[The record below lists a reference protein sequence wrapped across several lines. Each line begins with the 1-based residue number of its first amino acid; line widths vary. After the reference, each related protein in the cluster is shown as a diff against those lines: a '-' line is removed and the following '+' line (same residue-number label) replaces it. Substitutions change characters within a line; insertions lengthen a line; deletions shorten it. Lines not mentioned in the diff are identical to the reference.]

1 MSLVDDFR
9 DLLVQ
14 EGGPPLDVGYGLVA
28 KAVLGAG
35 EETVSLLDRE
45 AERSGV
51 SGATDLMGR
60 LFGSGRIV
68 GDSLTYDDP
77 ANSFI
82 HSVLERGIGIPLTMS
97 VVAVEVGRRLGVS
110 LVPVGMPGHFLLA
123 DGSVHGRFYDPFHG
137 GVVLDADGCRA
148 VYHRTTG
155 LEDWRDDFLRSVSNR
170 VVFARLLTNLKSSYR
185 RREQLGRL
193 RAVMALRA
201 CFPEFADREAV
212 EFARLMRPLN

>member
-1 MSLVDDFR
+1 MTVFDDFR
-9 DLLVQ
+9 ELLTR
-14 EGGPPLDVGYGLVA
+14 EGGPPLDVGYGVVA
-28 KAVLGAG
+28 KAVLSAG

-51 SGATDLMGR
+51 SGASDLMDR

-68 GDSLTYDDP
+68 GDTLTYDDP

-82 HSVLERGIGIPLTMS
+82 HTVLERGIGIPLTMS
-97 VVAVEVGRRLGVS
+97 VVAIEVGRRVGVR
-110 LVPVGMPGHFLLA
+110 LLPVGMPGHFLLA
-123 DGSVHGRFYDPFHG
+123 DAAVHGRFYDPFNG
-137 GVVLDADGCRA
+137 GAVLDVNGCRSL
-148 VYHRTTG
+148 YHATTG
-155 LEDWRDDFLRSVSNR
+155 LKDWQDDFLRPVSNR

-185 RREQLGRL
+185 RREQLGKL

-201 CFPEFADREAV
+201 RFPEFAEREAG

>member
-1 MSLVDDFR
+1 MTVFDDFR
-9 DLLVQ
+9 DVLVRD
-14 EGGPPLDVGYGLVA
+14 GGPPLDVGYGLVA
-28 KAVLGAG
+28 KAVLGVG

-45 AERSGV
+45 AERTASPEA
-51 SGATDLMGR
+51 SELMDR

-68 GDSLTYDDP
+68 GDTLTYDDP

-82 HSVLERGIGIPLTMS
+82 HSVLGRGIGIPLTMS
-97 VVAVEVGRRLGVS
+97 VVAIEVGRRLGVG

-123 DGSVHGRFYDPFHG
+123 DATVHGRFYDPFNG
-137 GVVLDADGCRA
+137 GVMLDADGCRA
-148 VYHRTTG
+148 LYHATTG
-155 LEDWRDDFLRSVSNR
+155 LEDWQDGFLRPVSNR

-201 CFPEFADREAV
+201 CFPEFAEREAV